1 MRKIET
7 EMLNALKN
15 GLNWSKDNTQVKQ
28 VAMSPRAEVFLH
40 GHKIADCFYGCALVE
55 PSLSTLRAWPTMT
68 TKSRLR
74 ALGVNVTTRKGD
86 TFVDGVKL

>member
-1 MRKIET
+1 MRKIEK
-7 EMLNALKN
+7 EMLHALKH

-28 VAMSPRAEVFLH
+28 IPMSPRSEVFLH
-40 GHKIADCFYGCALVE
+40 GHKIADCFYGVALVE

-74 ALGVNVTTRKGD
+74 ALGVNVTTKKGQ
-86 TFVDGVKL
+86 TFVDEVLV